1 LKKVQKRFANI
12 SDGEFRRSHPQIIG
26 LGVTPLAA
34 RALAWRYALEI
45 DLETHNMD
53 MKTAPLSLLN
63 DPTLLKTDA
72 LINGAWVKGHSR
84 FDVHDPATGQKL
96 CDVANLGAKEAE
108 DAIQAANAA
117 WPAWRTKTAKERSI
131 ILRKWYDLLMA
142 NVEDLGR
149 IMTAEQGKPFAEAK
163 GEVAYGA
170 SFVEWFAEEAKRV
183 NGETLPQFDNNRRL
197 TVLKQPIG
205 VCAAITP
212 WNFPLAMITR
222 KVAPALAAGCPVVIK
237 PAELTPLTALAA
249 AELAIR
255 AGIPAGVLNILTAD
269 SDNSIAIG
277 KVICDSDVVRH
288 LSFTGSTEVGR
299 ILMAQSAPSVK
310 KLSLEL
316 GGNAPFIVFDD
327 ADIDSAVEGAMAS
340 KYRNAGQTCVCANRL
355 YVQEGVYD
363 EFVQKF
369 AAKVK
374 SLKVGNGFDEG
385 VVQGPLIEEA
395 ALQKVER
402 HVQDALAKGGK
413 VLAGGK
419 RLNGQF
425 FEPTVVSEARADM
438 LCAKEETFGPFAPV
452 FRFKTEQEAIDAAN
466 NTEFGLASYF
476 YSRDIGRIYRVAEGL
491 EYGMVG
497 INVGIIATEHVPF
510 GGVKQ
515 SGLGREGS
523 HHGMEEYLEMKYLC
537 LGDILK

>member
-1 LKKVQKRFANI
+1 MKT
-12 SDGEFRRSHPQIIG
+12 S
-26 LGVTPLAA
+26 PLA
-34 RALAWRYALEI
+34 
-45 DLETHNMD
+45 
-53 MKTAPLSLLN
+53 LLKA
-63 DPTLLKTDA
+63 PTLLKTDA
-72 LINGAWVKGHSR
+72 LINGEWVKGSSR
-84 FDVHDPATGQKL
+84 FDVLDPATGQKL
-96 CDVANLGAKEAE
+96 ADVANLGPADAE
-108 DAIQAANAA
+108 KAIAAANAA
-117 WPAWRTKTAKERSI
+117 WAGWKGKTAKERSI

-142 NVEDLGR
+142 NQDDLGR
-149 IMTAEQGKPFAEAK
+149 IMTAEQGKPLAEAK

-197 TVLKQPIG
+197 MVLKQPIG

-222 KVAPALAAGCPVVIK
+222 KVAPALAAGCPVIIK

-255 AGIPAGVLNILTAD
+255 AGIPAGVLNMITAD
-269 SDNSIAIG
+269 ASNSIAVG
-277 KVICDSDVVRH
+277 KVICASDVVRH
-288 LSFTGSTEVGR
+288 ISFTGSTEVGR
-299 ILMAQSAPSVK
+299 ILMAQSAPTVK
-310 KLSLEL
+310 KMSLEL
-316 GGNAPFIVFDD
+316 GGNAPFIVFND
-327 ADIDSAVEGAMAS
+327 ADIDSAVEGAFAS
-340 KYRNAGQTCVCANRL
+340 KYRNAGQTCVCSNRL

-363 EFVQKF
+363 EFVTKF

-374 SLKVGNGFDEG
+374 TAKVGNGFEDG
-385 VVQGPLIEEA
+385 VNQGPLIEEA
-395 ALQKVER
+395 ALVKVQR
-402 HVQDALAKGGK
+402 HVDDAVAKGGR
-413 VLAGGK
+413 VVAGGK
-419 RLNGQF
+419 RLAGQF
-425 FEPTVVSEARADM
+425 FEPTVVADATADM

-452 FRFKTEQEAIDAAN
+452 FKFSTEQEAIDAAN

-476 YSRDIGRIYRVAEGL
+476 YSRDIGRIYRVAEAL

-497 INVGIIATEHVPF
+497 INVGILATEHVPF

-523 HHGMEEYLEMKYLC
+523 HHGMDDYVEIKYLC

>member
-1 LKKVQKRFANI
+1 
-12 SDGEFRRSHPQIIG
+12 
-26 LGVTPLAA
+26 
-34 RALAWRYALEI
+34 
-45 DLETHNMD
+45 MD
-53 MKTAPLSLLN
+53 MKTSPLSLLK

-72 LINGAWVKGHSR
+72 LINGQWVKGAKTAR
-84 FDVHDPATGQKL
+84 FDVLDPATGAKL
-96 CDVANLGAKEAE
+96 ADVANLGPADAEA
-108 DAIQAANAA
+108 AIKAANAA
-117 WPAWRTKTAKERSI
+117 WPAWRAKTGKERSI
-131 ILRKWYDLLMA
+131 ILRKWFDLLMA
-142 NVEDLGR
+142 HQEDLGR

-197 TVLKQPIG
+197 MVIKQPIG

-222 KVAPALAAGCPVVIK
+222 KVAPALAAGCPVIIK

-249 AELAIR
+249 AELAVR
-255 AGIPAGVLNILTAD
+255 AGIPAGVLNLITAD
-269 SDNSIAIG
+269 ADNSIAVG
-277 KVICDSDVVRH
+277 KVFCSSEVVRH
-288 LSFTGSTEVGR
+288 ISFTGSTEVGR
-299 ILMAQSAPSVK
+299 ILMAQSAPTVK

-340 KYRNAGQTCVCANRL
+340 KYRNAGQTCVCANRI
-355 YVQEGVYD
+355 YVQDGVYD

-374 SLKVGNGFDEG
+374 AVKVGNGFEDG
-385 VVQGPLIEEA
+385 VSQGPLIEDA
-395 ALQKVER
+395 AVEKVVR
-402 HVQDALAKGGK
+402 HVADAVAKGGK
-413 VLAGGK
+413 ILVGGK
-419 RLNGQF
+419 KMGGQF
-425 FEPTVVSEARADM
+425 FEPTVIAEANASM
-438 LCAKEETFGPFAPV
+438 LCATEETFGPFAPV

-466 NTEFGLASYF
+466 ATIFGLASYF
-476 YSRDIGRIYRVAEGL
+476 YSRDVGRIFRVSEAL

-497 INVGIIATEHVPF
+497 INVGILATEHVPF

-523 HHGMEEYLEMKYLC
+523 HHGMDDYLELKYLC

>member
-1 LKKVQKRFANI
+1 M
-12 SDGEFRRSHPQIIG
+12 
-26 LGVTPLAA
+26 LAPKPN
-34 RALAWRYALEI
+34 
-45 DLETHNMD
+45 LETSMD

-63 DPTLLKTDA
+63 DPTLLKTDS
-72 LINGAWVKGHSR
+72 LINGQWVAGTSR
-84 FDVHDPATGQKL
+84 FDVNDPATGKKL
-96 CDVANLGAKEAE
+96 ADVANLGPADAEA
-108 DAIQAANAA
+108 AIAAANTA
-117 WPAWRTKTAKERSI
+117 WGPWKAKTGKERSA
-131 ILRKWYDLLMA
+131 ILRKWFDLLMA
-142 NVEDLGR
+142 NQEDLGR

-170 SFVEWFAEEAKRV
+170 SFVEWYAEEAKRV

-197 TVLKQPIG
+197 LVIKQAIG

-249 AELAIR
+249 AELAVR

-269 SDNSIAIG
+269 SDNSIAVG
-277 KVICDSDVVRH
+277 KVFCASDTVRH
-288 LSFTGSTEVGR
+288 ISFTGSTEVGR
-299 ILMAQSAPSVK
+299 ILMAQSAPSIK
-310 KLSLEL
+310 KLALEL

-340 KYRNAGQTCVCANRL
+340 KYRNAGQTCVCANRI
-355 YVQEGVYD
+355 YVQDKVYD
-363 EFVQKF
+363 QFVEKF

-374 SLKVGNGFDEG
+374 ALKVGNGFEDG
-385 VVQGPLIEEA
+385 VVQGPLIEDA
-395 ALQKVER
+395 AVQKVER
-402 HVQDALAKGGK
+402 HVQDAIAKGGK
-413 VLAGGK
+413 VVVGGK
-419 RLNGQF
+419 KLNGQF
-425 FEPTVVSEARADM
+425 FEPTVISGATADM

-452 FRFKTEQEAIDAAN
+452 FRFHKDQEAIDAAN

-476 YSRDIGRIYRVAEGL
+476 YSRDVGRIFRVSEAL

-497 INVGIIATEHVPF
+497 INVGVIATEHVPF

-523 HHGMEEYLEMKYLC
+523 SHGMDEYLEMKYLC
-537 LGDILK
+537 IGDIAK

>member
-1 LKKVQKRFANI
+1 
-12 SDGEFRRSHPQIIG
+12 
-26 LGVTPLAA
+26 
-34 RALAWRYALEI
+34 
-45 DLETHNMD
+45 MD
-53 MKTAPLSLLN
+53 MKTSPLAQLK

-72 LINGAWVKGHSR
+72 LINGEWVQGASR
-84 FDVHDPATGQKL
+84 FDVLDPATGQKL
-96 CDVANLGAKEAE
+96 ADVANLGPADAEA
-108 DAIQAANAA
+108 AIAAANAA
-117 WPAWRTKTAKERSI
+117 WAGWKGKTAKERSI

-142 NVEDLGR
+142 NQDDLGR
-149 IMTAEQGKPFAEAK
+149 IMTAEQGKPLAEAK

-197 TVLKQPIG
+197 MVLKQPIG

-222 KVAPALAAGCPVVIK
+222 KVAPALAAGCPVIIK

-255 AGIPAGVLNILTAD
+255 AGIPAGVLNMITAD
-269 SDNSIAIG
+269 DQNSIAVG
-277 KVICDSDVVRH
+277 KVICASDVVRH
-288 LSFTGSTEVGR
+288 ISFTGSTEVGR
-299 ILMAQSAPSVK
+299 ILMAQSAPTVK
-310 KLSLEL
+310 KMSLEL
-316 GGNAPFIVFDD
+316 GGNAPFIVFND
-327 ADIDSAVEGAMAS
+327 ADIDSAVEGAFAS
-340 KYRNAGQTCVCANRL
+340 KYRNAGQTCVCSNRL

-363 EFVQKF
+363 EFVAKF

-374 SLKVGNGFDEG
+374 TAKVGNGFEDG
-385 VVQGPLIEEA
+385 VNQGPLIEEA
-395 ALQKVER
+395 ALEKVQR
-402 HVQDALAKGGK
+402 HVQDAVDKGAR
-413 VLAGGK
+413 VVAGGK
-419 RLNGQF
+419 RLSGQF
-425 FEPTVVSEARADM
+425 FEPTVVADATADM

-452 FRFKTEQEAIDAAN
+452 FKFTTEQEAIDAAN

-476 YSRDIGRIYRVAEGL
+476 YSRDIGRIYRVAEAL

-497 INVGIIATEHVPF
+497 INVGILATEHVPF

-523 HHGMEEYLEMKYLC
+523 HHGMDDYVEIKYLC